1 MKIKKLIFSNF
12 KHFEDQTIEFN
23 DGINVLIG
31 ENNAGKTSIIQ
42 AIAAIFNLPFGG
54 SIENDFP
61 SKLID
66 PPFTTRIEID
76 VLLTEQ
82 ELNILRGIRNIDI
95 QRSRRF
101 NEEEWD
107 KIKSFIVE
115 NNLFFRLRLDVEV
128 SDRTNVQLRRGG
140 INREDLE
147 IFLRVN
153 EIRELIYELNEDFD
167 DNALMNKINVNLNQI
182 LLNSIN
188 NPPNLPFRPL
198 ILFPFLSEFRSNES
212 FIPYNK
218 LQQSLKGDYRN
229 RNIRAQLFH
238 LKRKNPNAFTQFS
251 RRMEENF
258 QGIKD
263 VDIEFNFDNGYLNL
277 KLDSYG
283 RDITLYG
290 GGTQTFAQIFS
301 IIGFEDVG
309 TILIDEPDA
318 HLHASLAEKFV
329 EYLKELSISKQIIFT
344 THLPNIIDIVPIDS
358 IISIE
363 LENGKAIF
371 NKPVNE
377 KDLIYQ
383 LSKMGIFPS
392 IYVRELLKRAEM
404 IIFTEGVT
412 DKPILNQFIQKYQK
426 TVNNENIIP
435 KIEYLP
441 LGKSHSSDLNK
452 MKTGILNFL
461 KGKKILY
468 IRDRDEDS
476 PQEIQRLFDFDGF
489 PVHIWEYRQIES
501 YLLDSPAISNLILS
515 KKTDLEFEGIKSHI
529 EQIISS
535 EMQKQFAKL
544 ITNYV
549 ENRLREELFTPKKD
563 FDFDPSTPMDQ
574 ISSIIHESLLSKKA
588 ITHFAGIEKSKIL
601 SWGDEYYENWKNN
614 GKNMINGKKIL
625 TEIRKAFDLN
635 FQNADIVPY
644 LKEVPKEI
652 KFLIENHIV
661 NREGK

>member
-1 MKIKKLIFSNF
+1 MKIQRLKLSNF
-12 KHFEDQTIEFN
+12 KHFEDQTIELN
-23 DGINVLIG
+23 DGINVIIG
-31 ENNAGKTSIIQ
+31 ENNAGKTSLIQ
-42 AIAAIFNLPFGG
+42 AIAAIFNIPFGG

-76 VLLTEQ
+76 VLLKEQ
-82 ELNILRGIRNIDI
+82 ELNILRGIKNIDI

-107 KIKSFIVE
+107 KIKYFIVE
-115 NNLFFRLRLDVEV
+115 NNLSFKFRLDVEV
-128 SDRTNVQLRRGG
+128 SDRNNVQLRRGG

-153 EIRELIYELNEDFD
+153 ELRELIYDLNEDFD

-182 LLNSIN
+182 LFNSVN
-188 NPPNLPFRPL
+188 NPQNLPFRPL
-198 ILFPFLSEFRSNES
+198 ILFPFLSDFSSNES
-212 FIPYNK
+212 FISYNN

-229 RNIRAQLFH
+229 RNIRSQLFH
-238 LKRKNPNAFTQFS
+238 LKRKNPDAFTQFS

-263 VDIEFNFDNGYLNL
+263 VDIEYDFDNGYLNL

-283 RDITLYG
+283 RDISLYG
-290 GGTQTFAQIFS
+290 GGTQTFAHIFS
-301 IIGFEDVG
+301 IIGFEDVS

-344 THLPNIIDIVPIDS
+344 THLPGIIDIVPIDS

-371 NKPVNE
+371 NKPANE
-377 KDLIYQ
+377 KDLINQ

-392 IYVRELLKRAEM
+392 IYVRELLKRAEI

-412 DKPILNQFIQKYQK
+412 DKPILNQFILKYQK
-426 TVNNENIIP
+426 KVNYEKIIP

-441 LGKSHSSDLNK
+441 IGKRYSSDLNK

-461 KGKKILY
+461 NGKIILY
-468 IRDRDEDS
+468 IRDKDEDS
-476 PQEIQRLFDFDGF
+476 PQEIKRVLQFDGF
-489 PVHIWEYRQIES
+489 HVHVWEYRQIEN
-501 YLLDSPAISNLILS
+501 YLLDSLAISDLIFS
-515 KKTDLEFEGIKSHI
+515 KKTDLVLQDIQNQI
-529 EQIISS
+529 EQIISN
-535 EMQKQFAKL
+535 EMQKQ
-544 ITNYV
+544 
-549 ENRLREELFTPKKD
+549 
-563 FDFDPSTPMDQ
+563 
-574 ISSIIHESLLSKKA
+574 
-588 ITHFAGIEKSKIL
+588 
-601 SWGDEYYENWKNN
+601 
-614 GKNMINGKKIL
+614 
-625 TEIRKAFDLN
+625 
-635 FQNADIVPY
+635 
-644 LKEVPKEI
+644 
-652 KFLIENHIV
+652 
-661 NREGK
+661 